1 MARSSHKSVRV
12 RPRAVARAFIVSW
25 FASSFALGVA
35 AWAQVPLAGVGK
47 QLQINSSDL
56 AVLEAQEVRKDLSC
70 TVDPVKPALGFDLRF
85 HGGYDINLPLQD
97 VAGNENQLSILV
109 RVTSLTSTSDGRKD
123 GPFYFF
129 QHINVPKLPEDAK
142 GAAVLSGLFD
152 LGEGKY
158 HVDLL
163 MKDRSERVCSFYW
176 DADATLADR
185 DKEIQPAIAAGSVE
199 RAEYEQFNEEPPV
212 ERAPGKPLNIKILV
226 NFAPQ
231 NSSLSSLRPID
242 TLALVTVLRRLSRE
256 PQFGK
261 FSLVAFNVQE
271 QRVLYRQ
278 SSAERI
284 DFPALGQAIHGV
296 EPGKVDLKQLS
307 QKHGEVSF
315 LSDLIR
321 KEIANDHPDALIFA
335 GPKVLLDDSV
345 PEEDLKPLASDVTYP
360 VFYMNYNL
368 NPQAMPWRDAIGK
381 AIRNFRGTE
390 FSISRPR
397 DLWFAVSEVVSRIVK
412 SNQVGSALVPGK

>member
-1 MARSSHKSVRV
+1 MARSSHKSVRAKE
-12 RPRAVARAFIVSW
+12 RAITCAFVL
-25 FASSFALGVA
+25 LGVPA
-35 AWAQVPLAGVGK
+35 CAQIPLAGVGTQI
-47 QLQINSSDL
+47 QLNSSDL
-56 AVLEAQEVRKDLSC
+56 AVLEAQEVRKDLAC
-70 TVDPVKPALGFDLRF
+70 TVDPVKPSLGFDLRF
-85 HGGYDINLPLQD
+85 HGGYDVNLPLRD
-97 VAGNENQLSILV
+97 IAGSENLLSILV
-109 RVTSLTSTSDGRKD
+109 RVTSDSRRGD
-123 GPFYFF
+123 PAYFV
-129 QHINVPKLPEDAK
+129 QRVSVPKLPDDAK
-142 GAAVLSGLFD
+142 GEAVLGGLFD

-176 DADATLADR
+176 DAEAALADR
-185 DKEIQPAIAAGSVE
+185 DKEIQPAIAAGAVE

-261 FSLVAFNVQE
+261 FSVVAFNVQE

-284 DFPALGQAIHGV
+284 DFPALGRAIQGV

-315 LSDLIR
+315 LSDLIK
-321 KEIANDHPDALIFA
+321 KEVANDHPDAVIFA

-368 NPQAMPWRDAIGK
+368 NPQAIPWKDAIGK

-412 SNQVGSALVPGK
+412 SNQTGNSLVPGK

>member
-1 MARSSHKSVRV
+1 MARSFHKPEPARV
-12 RPRAVARAFIVSW
+12 SAAACVLILSW
-25 FASSFALGVA
+25 SLPGVIS
-35 AWAQVPLAGVGK
+35 AQVPLTGVGTRV
-47 QLQINSSDL
+47 QLNNSDM
-56 AVLEAQEVRKDLSC
+56 AVLETQEVRKDLSC
-70 TVDPVKPALGFDLRF
+70 TVDPVKPTLGFDLRF
-85 HGGYDINLPLQD
+85 HGGYEITLPMRD
-97 VAGNENQLSILV
+97 VAGNENLLSILV
-109 RVTSLTSTSDGRKD
+109 RVTPEDRKD
-123 GPFYFF
+123 EPSYFV
-129 QHINVPKLPEDAK
+129 QRISVPKLPEDAR
-142 GAAVLSGLFD
+142 GDAVLGGLFD
-152 LGEGKY
+152 FGEGKY
-158 HVDLL
+158 HLDLV

-176 DADATLADR
+176 DAEAVLSDR
-185 DKEIQPAIAAGSVE
+185 DKEIQPAIAAGAVE

-231 NSSLSSLRPID
+231 NASLSSLRPID
-242 TLALVTVLRRLSRE
+242 TLALVTVLRRLSRQ

-261 FSLVAFNVQE
+261 FSVVAFNVQE

-284 DFPALGQAIHGV
+284 DFPALGRAIQDV
-296 EPGKVDLKQLS
+296 QPGKVDLKQLS

-315 LSDLIR
+315 LSDLIK
-321 KEIANDHPDALIFA
+321 KEIANDHPDALIFVS
-335 GPKVLLDDSV
+335 PKVLLDDSV
-345 PEEDLKPLASDVTYP
+345 PEEELKPLASDVTYP

-368 NPQAMPWRDAIGK
+368 NPQAIPWKDAIEK

-412 SNQVGSALVPGK
+412 SNQAGNSLVPAH

>member
-1 MARSSHKSVRV
+1 MSYGAMILGRSFHKPEPARVLAAGCVLILSWSLPGVSS
-12 RPRAVARAFIVSW
+12 
-25 FASSFALGVA
+25 
-35 AWAQVPLAGVGK
+35 AQVPLTGVGTRV
-47 QLQINSSDL
+47 QLNNSDM
-56 AVLEAQEVRKDLSC
+56 AVLETQEVRKDLSC
-70 TVDPVKPALGFDLRF
+70 TVDPVKPTLGFDLRF
-85 HGGYDINLPLQD
+85 HGGYEITLPMRD
-97 VAGNENQLSILV
+97 VAGNENLLSILV
-109 RVTSLTSTSDGRKD
+109 RVTPEDRKD
-123 GPFYFF
+123 EPSYFV
-129 QHINVPKLPEDAK
+129 QRISVPKLPEDARCD
-142 GAAVLSGLFD
+142 AVLGGLFD
-152 LGEGKY
+152 FGEGKY
-158 HVDLL
+158 HLDLV

-176 DADATLADR
+176 DAEAVLSDR
-185 DKEIQPAIAAGSVE
+185 DKEIQPAIGTGAVE

-231 NSSLSSLRPID
+231 NASLSSLRPID
-242 TLALVTVLRRLSRE
+242 TLALVTVLRRLSRQ

-261 FSLVAFNVQE
+261 FSVVAFNVQE

-284 DFPALGQAIHGV
+284 DFPALGRAIQDV
-296 EPGKVDLKQLS
+296 QPGKVDLKQLS

-315 LSDLIR
+315 LSDLIK
-321 KEIANDHPDALIFA
+321 KEIANDHPDALIFVS
-335 GPKVLLDDSV
+335 PKVLLDDSV
-345 PEEDLKPLASDVTYP
+345 PEEELKPLASDVTYP

-368 NPQAMPWRDAIGK
+368 NPQAIPWKDAIEK

-412 SNQVGSALVPGK
+412 SNQAGNSLVPAH

>member
-1 MARSSHKSVRV
+1 VRAKE
-12 RPRAVARAFIVSW
+12 RAITCAFVL
-25 FASSFALGVA
+25 LGVPA
-35 AWAQVPLAGVGK
+35 CAQIPLAGVGTQI
-47 QLQINSSDL
+47 QLNSSDL
-56 AVLEAQEVRKDLSC
+56 AVLEAQEVRKDLAC
-70 TVDPVKPALGFDLRF
+70 TVDPVKPSLGFDLRF
-85 HGGYDINLPLQD
+85 HGGYDVNLPLRD
-97 VAGNENQLSILV
+97 IAGSENLLSILV
-109 RVTSLTSTSDGRKD
+109 RVTSDSRRGD
-123 GPFYFF
+123 PAYFV
-129 QHINVPKLPEDAK
+129 QRVSVPKLPDDAK
-142 GAAVLSGLFD
+142 GEAVLGGLFD

-176 DADATLADR
+176 DAEAALADR
-185 DKEIQPAIAAGSVE
+185 DKEIQPAIAAGAVE

-261 FSLVAFNVQE
+261 FSVVAFNVQE

-284 DFPALGQAIHGV
+284 DFPALGRAIQGV

-315 LSDLIR
+315 LSDLIK
-321 KEIANDHPDALIFA
+321 KEIANDHPDAVIFA

-368 NPQAMPWRDAIGK
+368 NPQAIPWKDAIGK

-412 SNQVGSALVPGK
+412 SNQTGNSLVPGK

>member
-1 MARSSHKSVRV
+1 LARSSHMSARIT
-12 RPRAVARAFIVSW
+12 PRAVARAFVFSW
-25 FASSFALGVA
+25 FASWFAVGVA
-35 AWAQVPLAGVGK
+35 AWAQTPLAGVGTQV
-47 QLQINSSDL
+47 QLNSSDL

-70 TVDPVKPALGFDLRF
+70 TVEPIKPALGFDLRF
-85 HGGYDINLPLQD
+85 HGGYDINLPLRD

-109 RVTSLTSTSDGRKD
+109 RVTSDGRKD
-123 GPFYFF
+123 GPSYFF
-129 QHINVPKLPEDAK
+129 QRIRVPKLPEDAK
-142 GAAVLSGLFD
+142 GEAVLSGLFD

-176 DADATLADR
+176 DSEAALADR
-185 DKEIQPAIAAGSVE
+185 DKEIQPAIAAGAVE

-256 PQFGK
+256 PHFGK
-261 FSLVAFNVQE
+261 FSVVAFNVQE

-278 SSAERI
+278 SSEERI
-284 DFPALGQAIHGV
+284 DFPALGRAIQGV

-315 LSDLIR
+315 LSDLIK
-321 KEIANDHPDALIFA
+321 KEIANDHPDAVIFA
-335 GPKVLLDDSV
+335 GPKVLLDDTV
-345 PEEDLKPLASDVTYP
+345 PEEDLKPLVSDVTYP

-368 NPQAMPWRDAIGK
+368 NPKDIPWRDAIGK
-381 AIRNFRGTE
+381 AIRNFRGVE

>member
-1 MARSSHKSVRV
+1 MGRSFHKPEPARVLAAGCVLILSWSLPGVSS
-12 RPRAVARAFIVSW
+12 
-25 FASSFALGVA
+25 
-35 AWAQVPLAGVGK
+35 AQVPLTGVGTRV
-47 QLQINSSDL
+47 QLNNSDM
-56 AVLEAQEVRKDLSC
+56 AVLETQEVRKDLSC
-70 TVDPVKPALGFDLRF
+70 TVDPVKPTLGFDLRF
-85 HGGYDINLPLQD
+85 HGGYEITLPMRD
-97 VAGNENQLSILV
+97 VAGNENLLSILV
-109 RVTSLTSTSDGRKD
+109 RVTPEDRKD
-123 GPFYFF
+123 EPSYFV
-129 QHINVPKLPEDAK
+129 QRISVPKLPEDAR
-142 GAAVLSGLFD
+142 GDAVLGGLFD
-152 LGEGKY
+152 FGEGKY
-158 HVDLL
+158 HLDLV

-176 DADATLADR
+176 DAEAVLSDR
-185 DKEIQPAIAAGSVE
+185 DKEIQPAIGTGAVE

-231 NSSLSSLRPID
+231 NASLSSLRPID
-242 TLALVTVLRRLSRE
+242 TLALVTVLRRLSRQ

-261 FSLVAFNVQE
+261 FSVVAFNVQE

-284 DFPALGQAIHGV
+284 DFPALGRAIQDV
-296 EPGKVDLKQLS
+296 QPGKVDLKQLS

-315 LSDLIR
+315 LSDLIK
-321 KEIANDHPDALIFA
+321 KEIANDHPDALIFVS
-335 GPKVLLDDSV
+335 PKVLLDDSV
-345 PEEDLKPLASDVTYP
+345 PEEELKPLASDVTYP

-368 NPQAMPWRDAIGK
+368 NPQAIPWKDAIEK

-412 SNQVGSALVPGK
+412 SNQAGNSLVPAH

>member
-1 MARSSHKSVRV
+1 MSYGAMILARSFHKPEPARV
-12 RPRAVARAFIVSW
+12 SAAACVLILSW
-25 FASSFALGVA
+25 SLPGVIS
-35 AWAQVPLAGVGK
+35 AQVPLTGVGTRV
-47 QLQINSSDL
+47 QLNNSDM
-56 AVLEAQEVRKDLSC
+56 AVLETQEVRKDLSC
-70 TVDPVKPALGFDLRF
+70 TVDPVKPTLGFDLRF
-85 HGGYDINLPLQD
+85 HGGYEITLPMRD
-97 VAGNENQLSILV
+97 VAGNENLLSILV
-109 RVTSLTSTSDGRKD
+109 RVTPEDRKD
-123 GPFYFF
+123 EPSYFV
-129 QHINVPKLPEDAK
+129 QRISVPKLPEDAR
-142 GAAVLSGLFD
+142 GDAVLGGLFD
-152 LGEGKY
+152 FGEGKY
-158 HVDLL
+158 HLDLV

-176 DADATLADR
+176 DAEAVLSDR
-185 DKEIQPAIAAGSVE
+185 DKEIQPAIAAGAVE

-231 NSSLSSLRPID
+231 NASLSSLRPID
-242 TLALVTVLRRLSRE
+242 TLALVTVLRRLSRQ

-261 FSLVAFNVQE
+261 FSVVAFNVQE

-284 DFPALGQAIHGV
+284 DFPALGRAIQDV
-296 EPGKVDLKQLS
+296 QPGKVDLKQLS

-315 LSDLIR
+315 LSDLIK
-321 KEIANDHPDALIFA
+321 KEISNDHPDALIFVS
-335 GPKVLLDDSV
+335 PKVLLDDSV
-345 PEEDLKPLASDVTYP
+345 PEEELKPLASDVTYP

-368 NPQAMPWRDAIGK
+368 NPQAIPWKDAIEK

-412 SNQVGSALVPGK
+412 SNQAGNSLVPAH

>member
-1 MARSSHKSVRV
+1 MILARSFHKPEPARV
-12 RPRAVARAFIVSW
+12 SAAACVLILSW
-25 FASSFALGVA
+25 FLPGVIS
-35 AWAQVPLAGVGK
+35 AQVPLTGVGTRV
-47 QLQINSSDL
+47 QLNNSDM
-56 AVLEAQEVRKDLSC
+56 AVLETQEVRKDLSC
-70 TVDPVKPALGFDLRF
+70 TVDPVKPTLGFDLRF
-85 HGGYDINLPLQD
+85 HGGYEITLPMRD
-97 VAGNENQLSILV
+97 VAGNENLLSILV
-109 RVTSLTSTSDGRKD
+109 RVTPEDRKD
-123 GPFYFF
+123 EPSYFV
-129 QHINVPKLPEDAK
+129 QRISVPKLPEDAR
-142 GAAVLSGLFD
+142 GDAVLGGLFD
-152 LGEGKY
+152 FGEGKY
-158 HVDLL
+158 HLDLV

-176 DADATLADR
+176 DAEAVLSDR
-185 DKEIQPAIAAGSVE
+185 DKEIQPAIAAGAVE

-231 NSSLSSLRPID
+231 NASLSSLRPID
-242 TLALVTVLRRLSRE
+242 TLALVTVLRRLSRQ

-261 FSLVAFNVQE
+261 FSVVAFNVQE

-284 DFPALGQAIHGV
+284 DFPALGRAIQDV
-296 EPGKVDLKQLS
+296 QPGKVDLKQLS

-315 LSDLIR
+315 LSDLIK
-321 KEIANDHPDALIFA
+321 KEIANDHPDALIFVS
-335 GPKVLLDDSV
+335 PKVLLDDSV
-345 PEEDLKPLASDVTYP
+345 PEEELKPLASDVTYP

-368 NPQAMPWRDAIGK
+368 NPQAIPWKDAIEK

-412 SNQVGSALVPGK
+412 SNQAGNSLVPAH

>member
-1 MARSSHKSVRV
+1 MSARFVHRLVGSLLFCVT
-12 RPRAVARAFIVSW
+12 ARAQ
-25 FASSFALGVA
+25 A
-35 AWAQVPLAGVGK
+35 PLAGVGTRV
-47 QLQINSSDL
+47 QLNGSDL
-56 AVLEAQEVRKDLSC
+56 AVLEAQEVRKDLAC

-85 HGGYDINLPLQD
+85 HGGYEINLPLHD
-97 VAGNENQLSILV
+97 VAGNENLLSILV
-109 RVTSLTSTSDGRKD
+109 RVTSDGRKD
-123 GPFYFF
+123 DPIYFT
-129 QHINVPKLPEDAK
+129 QRINVPKLPDDAK
-142 GAAVLSGLFD
+142 GDAVLGGLFD

-176 DADATLADR
+176 DAEAALADR
-185 DKEIQPAIAAGSVE
+185 DKDIQPAIAPGAVE

-212 ERAPGKPLNIKILV
+212 ERAPGKPLNIKMLV

-261 FSLVAFNVQE
+261 FSVVAFNVQE

-278 SSAERI
+278 ASAERI
-284 DFPALGQAIHGV
+284 DFPALGRAIQGV

-307 QKHGEVSF
+307 QKHGEVGF
-315 LSDLIR
+315 LADLIK
-321 KEIANDHPDALIFA
+321 KEIANDHPDAVIFA

-345 PEEDLKPLASDVTYP
+345 PEEELKPLATDVTYP

-368 NPQAMPWRDAIGK
+368 NPQATPWKDAIGK
-381 AIRNFRGTE
+381 AIRPFRGTE

-412 SNQVGSALVPGK
+412 LNQGGNALAPSR

>member
-1 MARSSHKSVRV
+1 MARSSHKSARTALH
-12 RPRAVARAFIVSW
+12 AVACAFIL
-25 FASSFALGVA
+25 SSLVMGV
-35 AWAQVPLAGVGK
+35 AWAQVPLTGVGTRV
-47 QLQINSSDL
+47 QLNSSDL
-56 AVLEAQEVRKDLSC
+56 AVLEAQDVRKDLQC
-70 TVDPVKPALGFDLRF
+70 TVDPVKPTLGFDLRF
-85 HGGYDINLPLQD
+85 HGGYDVSVPLRD
-97 VAGNENQLSILV
+97 VAGNEDMLSILV
-109 RVTSLTSTSDGRKD
+109 RVTPDTRKD
-123 GPFYFF
+123 DPVYFV
-129 QHINVPKLPEDAK
+129 QRIDVPKLPDDAK
-142 GAAVLSGLFD
+142 GDAVLGGLFD

-158 HVDLL
+158 HIDLL

-176 DADATLADR
+176 DAEAALSDR
-185 DKEIQPAIAAGSVE
+185 DKEIQPAIAAGAVE

-212 ERAPGKPLNIKILV
+212 ERAPGKPLKIKILV

-261 FSLVAFNVQE
+261 FSVVAFNVQE

-278 SSAERI
+278 LSAEKI
-284 DFPALGQAIHGV
+284 DFPALGRAIRSV

-321 KEIANDHPDALIFA
+321 KEIANDHPDALIFV

-345 PEEDLKPLASDVTYP
+345 PEDDLKPLASDVTYP

-368 NPQAMPWRDAIGK
+368 NPQAIPWKDAIEK

-412 SNQVGSALVPGK
+412 SNQAANSLVPAK

>member
-1 MARSSHKSVRV
+1 MARSPHKSALTNL
-12 RPRAVARAFIVSW
+12 RAAARAFI
-25 FASSFALGVA
+25 LGWSLLGA
-35 AWAQVPLAGVGK
+35 AWAQVPLTGVGTRI
-47 QLQINSSDL
+47 QLNSSDL

-70 TVDPVKPALGFDLRF
+70 TVDPVKPVLGFDLRF
-85 HGGYDINLPLQD
+85 HGGYEISLPMHD
-97 VAGNENQLSILV
+97 VAGNENLLSILV
-109 RVTSLTSTSDGRKD
+109 RVIPDTRKD
-123 GPFYFF
+123 DPAYFV
-129 QHINVPKLPEDAK
+129 QRINVPKLPEDAK
-142 GAAVLSGLFD
+142 GEAVLGGLFD

-158 HVDLL
+158 HIDLV

-176 DADATLADR
+176 DAEAALSDR
-185 DKEIQPAIAAGSVE
+185 DKEIQPAIAAGAVE

-231 NSSLSSLRPID
+231 NSNLSSLRPID
-242 TLALVTVLRRLSRE
+242 TLALVTVLRRLSRQ
-256 PQFGK
+256 PQFGR
-261 FSLVAFNVQE
+261 FSVIAFNVQE

-284 DFPALGQAIHGV
+284 DFPALGRAIQDV
-296 EPGKVDLKQLS
+296 QPGKVDLKQLS

-315 LSDLIR
+315 LSALIK
-321 KEIANDHPDALIFA
+321 KEIANDHPDALIFV

-368 NPQAMPWRDAIGK
+368 NPQAMPWKDAIEK

-412 SNQVGSALVPGK
+412 SNQAANSLVPAH

>member
-1 MARSSHKSVRV
+1 MARSK
-12 RPRAVARAFIVSW
+12 ICW
-25 FASSFALGVA
+25 GTILVA
-35 AWAQVPLAGVGK
+35 ASACAQVPLAGVGSRI
-47 QLQINSSDL
+47 QINGSDL
-56 AVLEAQEVRKDLSC
+56 AILEAQETRKDLNC

-85 HGGYDINLPLQD
+85 HGGYEITLPLQD
-97 VAGNENQLSILV
+97 VAGNENLLSILV
-109 RVTSLTSTSDGRKD
+109 RVTPQSGKSD
-123 GPFYFF
+123 PTYFV
-129 QHINVPKLPEDAK
+129 QRISVPKLPEDAK
-142 GAAVLSGLFD
+142 GDASLGGLFD
-152 LGEGKY
+152 IGEGKY

-163 MKDRSERVCSFYW
+163 MKDRSERVCSFSW
-176 DADATLADR
+176 DAEAALADR
-185 DKEIQPAIAAGSVE
+185 DKEIKPAIAPGAVE

-212 ERAPGKPLNIKILV
+212 ERAGGKPLNIKILV
-226 NFAPQ
+226 HFAPQ

-256 PQFGK
+256 PQFGR
-261 FSLVAFNVQE
+261 FSVVAFNVQE

-284 DFPALGQAIHGV
+284 DFPALGKAIQGV

-315 LSDLIR
+315 LADLIK
-321 KEIANDHPDALIFA
+321 KEIANDHPDALIFV

-345 PEEDLKPLASDVTYP
+345 PEDELKPLATDVTYP

-368 NPQAMPWRDAIGK
+368 YPQAQPWKDAIAK
-381 AIRNFRGTE
+381 AIRPFRGTE

-412 SNQVGSALVPGK
+412 SKQGGNALVAPSP

>member
-1 MARSSHKSVRV
+1 MSYGAMILARSFHKPEPARV
-12 RPRAVARAFIVSW
+12 PAAACVLILSW
-25 FASSFALGVA
+25 FLPGVIS
-35 AWAQVPLAGVGK
+35 AQVALTGVGTRV
-47 QLQINSSDL
+47 QLNNSDM
-56 AVLEAQEVRKDLSC
+56 AVLETQEVRKDLSC
-70 TVDPVKPALGFDLRF
+70 TVDPVKPTLGFDLRF
-85 HGGYDINLPLQD
+85 HGGYEITLPMRD
-97 VAGNENQLSILV
+97 VAGNENLLSILV
-109 RVTSLTSTSDGRKD
+109 RVTPEDRKD
-123 GPFYFF
+123 EPSYFV
-129 QHINVPKLPEDAK
+129 QRISVPKLPEDAR
-142 GAAVLSGLFD
+142 GDAVLGGLFD
-152 LGEGKY
+152 FGEGKY
-158 HVDLL
+158 HLDLV

-176 DADATLADR
+176 DAEAVLSDR
-185 DKEIQPAIAAGSVE
+185 DKEIQPAIAAGAVE

-231 NSSLSSLRPID
+231 NASLSSLRPID
-242 TLALVTVLRRLSRE
+242 TLALVTVLRRLSRQ

-261 FSLVAFNVQE
+261 FSVVAFNVQE

-284 DFPALGQAIHGV
+284 DFPALGRAIQDV
-296 EPGKVDLKQLS
+296 QPGKVDLKQLS

-315 LSDLIR
+315 LSDLIK
-321 KEIANDHPDALIFA
+321 KEIANDHPDALIFVS
-335 GPKVLLDDSV
+335 PKVLLDDSV
-345 PEEDLKPLASDVTYP
+345 PEEELKPLASDVTYP

-368 NPQAMPWRDAIGK
+368 NPQAIPWKDAIEK

-412 SNQVGSALVPGK
+412 SNQAGNSLVPAH

>member
-1 MARSSHKSVRV
+1 LVRSSHKSVCATV
-12 RPRAVARAFIVSW
+12 HAVACAFILNSIL
-25 FASSFALGVA
+25 LGA
-35 AWAQVPLAGVGK
+35 AAYAQVPLAGVGT
-47 QLQINSSDL
+47 QVHLNSSDL

-70 TVDPVKPALGFDLRF
+70 TVDPVKPSLGFDLRF
-85 HGGYDINLPLQD
+85 HGGYDINLPLRD
-97 VAGNENQLSILV
+97 VAGNENLLSVLV
-109 RVTSLTSTSDGRKD
+109 RVTPDARKEE
-123 GPFYFF
+123 PVYFF
-129 QHINVPKLPEDAK
+129 QRISVPKLPDDAK
-142 GAAVLSGLFD
+142 GDAVLGGLFD

-176 DADATLADR
+176 DAEAVLADR
-185 DKEIQPAIAAGSVE
+185 DKEIRPAIAAGVVE

-212 ERAPGKPLNIKILV
+212 ERATGKPLNIKILV

-261 FSLVAFNVQE
+261 FSVVAFNVQE

-284 DFPALGQAIHGV
+284 DFPALGRAIQGV

-315 LSDLIR
+315 LSDLIK

-368 NPQAMPWRDAIGK
+368 NPQAIPWKDAIGK

-412 SNQVGSALVPGK
+412 SSQVGNALVPGK

>member
-1 MARSSHKSVRV
+1 
-12 RPRAVARAFIVSW
+12 
-25 FASSFALGVA
+25 
-35 AWAQVPLAGVGK
+35 
-47 QLQINSSDL
+47 
-56 AVLEAQEVRKDLSC
+56 
-70 TVDPVKPALGFDLRF
+70 
-85 HGGYDINLPLQD
+85 
-97 VAGNENQLSILV
+97 
-109 RVTSLTSTSDGRKD
+109 
-123 GPFYFF
+123 
-129 QHINVPKLPEDAK
+129 
-142 GAAVLSGLFD
+142 
-152 LGEGKY
+152 
-158 HVDLL
+158 

-176 DADATLADR
+176 DAEAALADR
-185 DKEIQPAIAAGSVE
+185 DKEIQPAIAAGAVE

-231 NSSLSSLRPID
+231 NTSLSSLRPID

-261 FSLVAFNVQE
+261 FSVVAFNVQE

-284 DFPALGQAIHGV
+284 DFPALGRAIQGV

-307 QKHGEVSF
+307 QKHGEVTF
-315 LSDLIR
+315 LSDLIK
-321 KEIANDHPDALIFA
+321 KEIANDHPDAVIFA

-368 NPQAMPWRDAIGK
+368 NPQAIPWKDAIGK
-381 AIRNFRGTE
+381 AIRNFRGVE

-412 SNQVGSALVPGK
+412 SNQVGNSLVPGR

>member
-1 MARSSHKSVRV
+1 MSARSWHKRT
-12 RPRAVARAFIVSW
+12 RPGFLAGFVL
-25 FASSFALGVA
+25 FALA
-35 AWAQVPLAGVGK
+35 AWAQAPLPGVGTRV
-47 QLQINSSDL
+47 QLNNSDL
-56 AVLEAQEVRKDLSC
+56 AVLEAQEVRKDLAC
-70 TVDPVKPALGFDLRF
+70 TVEPVKPALGFDLRF
-85 HGGYDINLPLQD
+85 HGGYEINLPLRD
-97 VAGNENQLSILV
+97 VAGNENLLSILV
-109 RVTSLTSTSDGRKD
+109 RVTSDGRKD
-123 GPFYFF
+123 DPKYFV
-129 QHINVPKLPEDAK
+129 QRINVPKLPEDAK
-142 GAAVLSGLFD
+142 GEAVLSGLFD

-176 DADATLADR
+176 DAEAALADR
-185 DKEIQPAIAAGSVE
+185 DKDIQPAIAAGSVE
-199 RAEYEQFNEEPPV
+199 RAEYEQFSEEPPV

-256 PQFGK
+256 PQFGR
-261 FSLVAFNVQE
+261 FSVVAFNVQE

-278 SSAERI
+278 ASAERI
-284 DFPALGQAIHGV
+284 DFPALGRAIQSV

-307 QKHGEVSF
+307 QKHGEVGF
-315 LSDLIR
+315 LADLIK
-321 KEIANDHPDALIFA
+321 KEIANDHPDGLIFA

-345 PEEDLKPLASDVTYP
+345 PEEELKPLATDVTYP

-368 NPQAMPWRDAIGK
+368 NPQATPWKDAIGK
-381 AIRNFRGTE
+381 AIRPFRGTE

-397 DLWFAVSEVVSRIVK
+397 DLWFAVAEVVSRIVK
-412 SNQVGSALVPGK
+412 LNQGGNALAPSR

>member
-1 MARSSHKSVRV
+1 MSARSVHKLAGALLFCVT
-12 RPRAVARAFIVSW
+12 ARAQ
-25 FASSFALGVA
+25 A
-35 AWAQVPLAGVGK
+35 PLADVGTRV
-47 QLQINSSDL
+47 QLNGSDL
-56 AVLEAQEVRKDLSC
+56 AVLEAQEVRKDLAC

-85 HGGYDINLPLQD
+85 HGGYEINLPLHD
-97 VAGNENQLSILV
+97 VAGNENLLSVLV
-109 RVTSLTSTSDGRKD
+109 RVTSEGRKD
-123 GPFYFF
+123 DPIYFV
-129 QHINVPKLPEDAK
+129 QRINVPKLPDDAK
-142 GAAVLSGLFD
+142 GDAVLGGLFD

-176 DADATLADR
+176 DAEAALADR
-185 DKEIQPAIAAGSVE
+185 DKDIQPAIAAGAVE

-261 FSLVAFNVQE
+261 FSVVAFNVQE

-278 SSAERI
+278 ASQERI
-284 DFPALGQAIHGV
+284 DFPALGRAIQSV

-315 LSDLIR
+315 LADLIK
-321 KEIANDHPDALIFA
+321 KEIANDHPDAVIFA

-345 PEEDLKPLASDVTYP
+345 PEEELKPLATDVTYP

-368 NPQAMPWRDAIGK
+368 NPQAVPWKDAIGK
-381 AIRNFRGTE
+381 AIRPFRGIE

-412 SNQVGSALVPGK
+412 SNQGGNALVPSR

>member
-1 MARSSHKSVRV
+1 VRAKE
-12 RPRAVARAFIVSW
+12 RAITCAFVL
-25 FASSFALGVA
+25 LGVPA
-35 AWAQVPLAGVGK
+35 CAQVPLAGVGTQI
-47 QLQINSSDL
+47 QLNSSDL
-56 AVLEAQEVRKDLSC
+56 AVLEAQEVRKDLAC
-70 TVDPVKPALGFDLRF
+70 TVDPVKPSLGFDLRF
-85 HGGYDINLPLQD
+85 HGGYDVNLPLRD
-97 VAGNENQLSILV
+97 IAGSENLLSILV
-109 RVTSLTSTSDGRKD
+109 RVTSDSRRGD
-123 GPFYFF
+123 PAYFV
-129 QHINVPKLPEDAK
+129 QRVSVPKLPDDAK
-142 GAAVLSGLFD
+142 GEAVLGGLFD

-176 DADATLADR
+176 DAEAALADR
-185 DKEIQPAIAAGSVE
+185 DKEIQPAIAAGAVE

-261 FSLVAFNVQE
+261 FSVVAFNVQE

-284 DFPALGQAIHGV
+284 DFPALGRAIQGV

-315 LSDLIR
+315 LSDLIK
-321 KEIANDHPDALIFA
+321 KEIANDHPDAVIFA

-368 NPQAMPWRDAIGK
+368 NPQAIPWKDAIGK

-412 SNQVGSALVPGK
+412 SNQTGNSLVPGK

>member
-1 MARSSHKSVRV
+1 L
-12 RPRAVARAFIVSW
+12 
-25 FASSFALGVA
+25 LGVVR
-35 AWAQVPLAGVGK
+35 AQVPLAGVGT
-47 QLQINSSDL
+47 QLQLNGSDL
-56 AVLEAQEVRKDLSC
+56 AVLEAQEVRKDLACS
-70 TVDPVKPALGFDLRF
+70 VEPVKPVLGFDLRF
-85 HGGYDINLPLQD
+85 HGGYDINLPLRD
-97 VAGNENQLSILV
+97 VAGNENLLSVLV
-109 RVTSLTSTSDGRKD
+109 RVTPDSRKD
-123 GPFYFF
+123 NPAYFV
-129 QHINVPKLPEDAK
+129 QRINVPKLPDDAK
-142 GAAVLSGLFD
+142 GEAVLGGLFD

-158 HVDLL
+158 HIDLL

-176 DADATLADR
+176 DAEAALADR
-185 DKEIQPAIAAGSVE
+185 DKEIRPDIAAGAVE

-212 ERAPGKPLNIKILV
+212 ERTSDKPLNIKILV

-261 FSLVAFNVQE
+261 FSVVAFNVQE

-284 DFPALGQAIHGV
+284 DFPALGRAIQGV

-315 LSDLIR
+315 LSDLIK
-321 KEIANDHPDALIFA
+321 KEIANGHPDALIFV

-368 NPQAMPWRDAIGK
+368 NPQAVPWKDAIGK

-412 SNQVGSALVPGK
+412 SNQGGNAVVPAHQGQ

>member
-1 MARSSHKSVRV
+1 MACVLI
-12 RPRAVARAFIVSW
+12 PG
-25 FASSFALGVA
+25 FAAC
-35 AWAQVPLAGVGK
+35 AQVPLAAVGTRV
-47 QLQINSSDL
+47 QLNNSDL

-70 TVDPVKPALGFDLRF
+70 TVNPVKPTLGFDLRF
-85 HGGYDINLPLQD
+85 HGGYDINVLLSD
-97 VAGNENQLSILV
+97 VAGSENLLTILA
-109 RVTSLTSTSDGRKD
+109 RVTWEGRKD
-123 GPFYFF
+123 DPVYFV
-129 QHINVPKLPEDAK
+129 QQVSVPKLPEDAK
-142 GAAVLSGLFD
+142 GEAVLGGLFD

-176 DADATLADR
+176 DAEAVLADR
-185 DKEIQPAIAAGSVE
+185 DKEIQPAIAAGAIE
-199 RAEYEQFNEEPPV
+199 RAQYEQFKEEPPV

-231 NSSLSSLRPID
+231 NASLSSLRPID

-256 PQFGK
+256 PQFGR
-261 FSLVAFNVQE
+261 FSVVAFNVQE
-271 QRVLYRQ
+271 QRILYRQ

-284 DFPALGQAIHGV
+284 DFPALGRAIQGV
-296 EPGKVDLKQLS
+296 EPGKMDLKLLA

-315 LSDLIR
+315 LADLIK

-368 NPQAMPWRDAIGK
+368 NPLATPWRDAIGK
-381 AIRNFRGTE
+381 AIRNFQGTE
-390 FSISRPR
+390 FNISRPR

-412 SNQVGSALVPGK
+412 LNQAGKSLVPVR

>member
-1 MARSSHKSVRV
+1 MARSK
-12 RPRAVARAFIVSW
+12 ICW
-25 FASSFALGVA
+25 GTILVA
-35 AWAQVPLAGVGK
+35 ASACAQVPLAGVGSRI
-47 QLQINSSDL
+47 QINGSDL
-56 AVLEAQEVRKDLSC
+56 AILEAQETRKDLNC

-85 HGGYDINLPLQD
+85 HGGYEITLPLQD
-97 VAGNENQLSILV
+97 VAGNENLLSILV
-109 RVTSLTSTSDGRKD
+109 RVTPQSGKSD
-123 GPFYFF
+123 PTYFV
-129 QHINVPKLPEDAK
+129 QRISVPKLPEDAK
-142 GAAVLSGLFD
+142 GDASLGGLFD
-152 LGEGKY
+152 IGEGKY

-163 MKDRSERVCSFYW
+163 MKDRSERVCSFSW
-176 DADATLADR
+176 DAEAALADR
-185 DKEIQPAIAAGSVE
+185 DKEIKPAIAPGAVE

-212 ERAPGKPLNIKILV
+212 ERAGGKPLNIKILV
-226 NFAPQ
+226 HFAPQ

-256 PQFGK
+256 PQFGR
-261 FSLVAFNVQE
+261 FSVVAFNVQE

-284 DFPALGQAIHGV
+284 DFPALGKAIQGV

-307 QKHGEVSF
+307 QKHGEASF
-315 LSDLIR
+315 LADLIK
-321 KEIANDHPDALIFA
+321 KEIANDHPDALIFV

-345 PEEDLKPLASDVTYP
+345 PEDELKPLATDVTYP

-368 NPQAMPWRDAIGK
+368 YPQAQPWKDAIAK
-381 AIRNFRGTE
+381 AIRPFRGTE

-412 SNQVGSALVPGK
+412 SKQGGNALVAPSP

>member
-1 MARSSHKSVRV
+1 VGRSLYILVIGALLPGFTVR
-12 RPRAVARAFIVSW
+12 
-25 FASSFALGVA
+25 
-35 AWAQVPLAGVGK
+35 AQAPLAGVGTRI
-47 QLQINSSDL
+47 QLNNSDV

-70 TVDPVKPALGFDLRF
+70 TVEPVKPSLGFDLRF
-85 HGGYDINLPLQD
+85 HGGYDINVPLHD
-97 VAGNENQLSILV
+97 VAGNENLLSILV
-109 RVTSLTSTSDGRKD
+109 RVTSDTRKED
-123 GPFYFF
+123 PIYFV
-129 QHINVPKLPEDAK
+129 QRVSVPKLPDDAK
-142 GAAVLSGLFD
+142 GEAVLGGLFD
-152 LGEGKY
+152 VGEGKY

-176 DADATLADR
+176 DAEAALAER
-185 DKEIQPAIAAGSVE
+185 DKEIQPAIAPGAIE

-212 ERAPGKPLNIKILV
+212 ERSPGKPLNIKILV

-231 NSSLSSLRPID
+231 NSNLSSLRPID

-261 FSLVAFNVQE
+261 FSVVAFNVQE

-284 DFPALGQAIHGV
+284 DFPALGRAIQSV

-315 LSDLIR
+315 LADLIK

-345 PEEDLKPLASDVTYP
+345 PEEDLRPLATDVTYP

-368 NPQAMPWRDAIGK
+368 NPQAMPWKDAIGK
-381 AIRNFRGTE
+381 AIRSFRGTE

-412 SNQVGSALVPGK
+412 SNQVGNALVPAR

>member
-1 MARSSHKSVRV
+1 MTRSKLCWGT
-12 RPRAVARAFIVSW
+12 I
-25 FASSFALGVA
+25 LVA
-35 AWAQVPLAGVGK
+35 ASACAQVPLAGVGSRI
-47 QLQINSSDL
+47 QINGSDL
-56 AVLEAQEVRKDLSC
+56 AILEAQETRKDLNC

-85 HGGYDINLPLQD
+85 HGGYEITVPLQD
-97 VAGNENQLSILV
+97 VAGNENLLSILV
-109 RVTSLTSTSDGRKD
+109 RVTPQTGKGDPT
-123 GPFYFF
+123 YFV
-129 QHINVPKLPEDAK
+129 QRISVPRLPEDAK
-142 GAAVLSGLFD
+142 GDASLGGLFD
-152 LGEGKY
+152 IGEGKY

-163 MKDRSERVCSFYW
+163 MKDRSERVCSFSW
-176 DADATLADR
+176 DAEAALADR
-185 DKEIQPAIAAGSVE
+185 DKEIKPAIAPGAVE

-212 ERAPGKPLNIKILV
+212 ERAGGKPLNIKILV
-226 NFAPQ
+226 HFAPQ

-256 PQFGK
+256 PQFGR
-261 FSLVAFNVQE
+261 FSVVAFNVQE

-284 DFPALGQAIHGV
+284 DFPALGKAIQGV

-315 LSDLIR
+315 LADLIK
-321 KEIANDHPDALIFA
+321 KEIANDHPDALIFV

-345 PEEDLKPLASDVTYP
+345 PEDELKPLATDVTYP

-368 NPQAMPWRDAIGK
+368 YPQAQPWKDAIAK
-381 AIRNFRGTE
+381 AIRPFRGTE

-412 SNQVGSALVPGK
+412 SKQGGNALVAPSP

>member
-1 MARSSHKSVRV
+1 MARSFHK
-12 RPRAVARAFIVSW
+12 PQPARALAAACVIILSW
-25 FASSFALGVA
+25 SLPGVIN
-35 AWAQVPLAGVGK
+35 AQVPLTGVGTRI
-47 QLQINSSDL
+47 QLNNSDM
-56 AVLEAQEVRKDLSC
+56 AVLETQEVRKDLAC
-70 TVDPVKPALGFDLRF
+70 TVDPVKPTLGFDLRF
-85 HGGYDINLPLQD
+85 HGGYEITLPMRD
-97 VAGNENQLSILV
+97 VAGNENLLSILV
-109 RVTSLTSTSDGRKD
+109 RVTPEDRKD
-123 GPFYFF
+123 EPSYFV
-129 QHINVPKLPEDAK
+129 QRISVPKLPEDAR
-142 GAAVLSGLFD
+142 GDAVLGGLFD
-152 LGEGKY
+152 FGEGKY
-158 HVDLL
+158 HLDLV

-176 DADATLADR
+176 DAEAVLSDR
-185 DKEIQPAIAAGSVE
+185 DKEIQPAISAGAVE

-231 NSSLSSLRPID
+231 NASLSSLRPID
-242 TLALVTVLRRLSRE
+242 TLALVTVLRRLSRQ

-261 FSLVAFNVQE
+261 FSVVAFNVQE

-284 DFPALGQAIHGV
+284 DFPALGRAIQEV
-296 EPGKVDLKQLS
+296 QPGKVDLKQLS

-315 LSDLIR
+315 LSDLIK
-321 KEIANDHPDALIFA
+321 KEIANDHPDALIFV

-345 PEEDLKPLASDVTYP
+345 PEEELKPLASDVTYP

-368 NPQAMPWRDAIGK
+368 NPQAIPWKDAIEK

-412 SNQVGSALVPGK
+412 SNQAGNSLVPAH

>member
-1 MARSSHKSVRV
+1 MILARSFHKPEPARV
-12 RPRAVARAFIVSW
+12 PAAACVLILSW
-25 FASSFALGVA
+25 SLPGVIS
-35 AWAQVPLAGVGK
+35 AQVPLTGVGTRV
-47 QLQINSSDL
+47 QLNNSDM
-56 AVLEAQEVRKDLSC
+56 AVLETQEVRKDLSC
-70 TVDPVKPALGFDLRF
+70 TVDPVKPTLGFDLRF
-85 HGGYDINLPLQD
+85 HGGYEITLPMRD
-97 VAGNENQLSILV
+97 VAGNENLLSILV
-109 RVTSLTSTSDGRKD
+109 RVTPEDRKD
-123 GPFYFF
+123 EPSYFV
-129 QHINVPKLPEDAK
+129 QRISVPKLPEDAR
-142 GAAVLSGLFD
+142 GDAVLGGLFD
-152 LGEGKY
+152 FGEGKY
-158 HVDLL
+158 HLDLV

-176 DADATLADR
+176 DAEAVLSDR
-185 DKEIQPAIAAGSVE
+185 DKEIQPAIAAGAVE

-231 NSSLSSLRPID
+231 NASLSSLRPID
-242 TLALVTVLRRLSRE
+242 TLALVTVLRRLSRQ

-261 FSLVAFNVQE
+261 FSVVAFNVQE

-284 DFPALGQAIHGV
+284 DFPALGRAIQDV
-296 EPGKVDLKQLS
+296 QPGKVDLKQLS

-315 LSDLIR
+315 LSDLIK
-321 KEIANDHPDALIFA
+321 KEISNDHPDALIFVS
-335 GPKVLLDDSV
+335 PKVLLDDSV
-345 PEEDLKPLASDVTYP
+345 PEEELKPLASDVTYP

-368 NPQAMPWRDAIGK
+368 NPQAIPWKDAIEK

-412 SNQVGSALVPGK
+412 SNQAGNSLVPAH

>member
-1 MARSSHKSVRV
+1 MSARIT
-12 RPRAVARAFIVSW
+12 PRAVARAFVFSW
-25 FASSFALGVA
+25 FASWFAVGVA
-35 AWAQVPLAGVGK
+35 AWAQTPLAGVGTQV
-47 QLQINSSDL
+47 QLNSSDL

-70 TVDPVKPALGFDLRF
+70 TVEPIKPALGFDLRF
-85 HGGYDINLPLQD
+85 HGGYDINLPLRD

-109 RVTSLTSTSDGRKD
+109 RVTSDGRKD
-123 GPFYFF
+123 GPSYFF
-129 QHINVPKLPEDAK
+129 QRIRVPKLPEDAK
-142 GAAVLSGLFD
+142 GEAVLSGLFD

-176 DADATLADR
+176 DSEAALADR
-185 DKEIQPAIAAGSVE
+185 DKEIQPAIAAGAVE

-256 PQFGK
+256 PHFGK
-261 FSLVAFNVQE
+261 FSVVAFNVQE

-278 SSAERI
+278 SSEERI
-284 DFPALGQAIHGV
+284 DFPALGRAIQGV

-315 LSDLIR
+315 LSDLIK
-321 KEIANDHPDALIFA
+321 KEIANDHPDAVIFA
-335 GPKVLLDDSV
+335 GPKVLLDDTV
-345 PEEDLKPLASDVTYP
+345 PEEDLKPLVSDVTYP

-368 NPQAMPWRDAIGK
+368 NPKDIPWRDAIGK
-381 AIRNFRGTE
+381 AIRNFRGVE

>member
-1 MARSSHKSVRV
+1 LARSSQISARAKKL
-12 RPRAVARAFIVSW
+12 AVAR
-25 FASSFALGVA
+25 SFVLACCILAVGR
-35 AWAQVPLAGVGK
+35 AQIPLTGVGTK
-47 QLQINSSDL
+47 VQLNGSDL
-56 AVLEAQEVRKDLSC
+56 ALLEAQEVRKDLACS
-70 TVDPVKPALGFDLRF
+70 VDPVKPVLGFDLRF
-85 HGGYDINLPLQD
+85 HGGYDINLPLRE
-97 VAGNENQLSILV
+97 VAGNENLLSVLV
-109 RVTSLTSTSDGRKD
+109 RVTPEAHKD
-123 GPFYFF
+123 EPAYFI
-129 QHINVPKLPEDAK
+129 QRINVPKLPDDAK
-142 GAAVLSGLFD
+142 GDAVLGGLFD

-158 HVDLL
+158 HIDLL

-176 DADATLADR
+176 DAEAVLAER
-185 DKEIQPAIAAGSVE
+185 DKEIRPDIAPGAVE

-212 ERAPGKPLNIKILV
+212 ERASSKPLNIKILV

-231 NSSLSSLRPID
+231 NSNLSSLRPID

-261 FSLVAFNVQE
+261 FSVVAFNVQE

-284 DFPALGQAIHGV
+284 DFPALGRAIQSV
-296 EPGKVDLKQLS
+296 EPGKVDLKQLA
-307 QKHGEVSF
+307 QKHGEASF
-315 LSDLIR
+315 LADLIK
-321 KEIANDHPDALIFA
+321 KEIVNGHPDALIFV

-345 PEEDLKPLASDVTYP
+345 SEDDLKPLASDVTYP

-368 NPQAMPWRDAIGK
+368 NPQAIPWKDAIGK
-381 AIRNFRGTE
+381 AIRNFRGVE

-412 SNQVGSALVPGK
+412 SNQAGNALLPAEGR

>member
-1 MARSSHKSVRV
+1 
-12 RPRAVARAFIVSW
+12 VARAFIFGW

-35 AWAQVPLAGVGK
+35 TWAQVPLAGVGT
-47 QLQINSSDL
+47 QLQLNSSDL

-70 TVDPVKPALGFDLRF
+70 TVNPIKPALGFDLRF
-85 HGGYDINLPLQD
+85 HGGYDINLPLRD
-97 VAGNENQLSILV
+97 VAGNENLLSILV
-109 RVTSLTSTSDGRKD
+109 RVTWDGRKE
-123 GPFYFF
+123 GPFYFY
-129 QHINVPKLPEDAK
+129 QHIDVPKLPDDSK
-142 GAAVLSGLFD
+142 GEAVLGGLFD

-176 DADATLADR
+176 DAEAALADR
-185 DKEIQPAIAAGSVE
+185 DREIQPAIAAGSVE

-261 FSLVAFNVQE
+261 FSVVAFNVQE

-284 DFPALGQAIHGV
+284 DFPALGRAIRGV

-315 LSDLIR
+315 LSDLIK
-321 KEIANDHPDALIFA
+321 KEIANDHPDAVIFA

-345 PEEDLKPLASDVTYP
+345 PEEDLKPLVSDVTYP

-368 NPQAMPWRDAIGK
+368 NPQGVPWRDAIGK

-412 SNQVGSALVPGK
+412 SNQAGNSLVPGK

>member
-1 MARSSHKSVRV
+1 MARSSHKSARV
-12 RPRAVARAFIVSW
+12 RRRAVARAFVGAW
-25 FASSFALGVA
+25 LVSSFSLGVA
-35 AWAQVPLAGVGK
+35 WAQAPLAGVGT
-47 QLQINSSDL
+47 QLQLNSSDL

-70 TVDPVKPALGFDLRF
+70 TVDPIKPALGFDLRF
-85 HGGYDINLPLQD
+85 HGGYDINLPLRD
-97 VAGNENQLSILV
+97 VAGNENRLTILV
-109 RVTSLTSTSDGRKD
+109 RVTGDGRKD
-123 GPFYFF
+123 GSSYFV
-129 QHINVPKLPEDAK
+129 QHIDVPKLPEDAK
-142 GAAVLSGLFD
+142 GEAVLGGLFD

-176 DADATLADR
+176 DAEAALADR
-185 DKEIQPAIAAGSVE
+185 DKEIQPAIPAGAVE
-199 RAEYEQFNEEPPV
+199 RAEYEQFSEEPPV
-212 ERAPGKPLNIKILV
+212 ERASGKPLNIKILV

-242 TLALVTVLRRLSRE
+242 TLALVTMLRRLSRE
-256 PQFGK
+256 PQFGR
-261 FSLVAFNVQE
+261 FSVVAFNVQA
-271 QRVLYRQ
+271 QKVLYRQ

-284 DFPALGQAIHGV
+284 DFPALGRAILGV

-315 LSDLIR
+315 LSDLIK
-321 KEIANDHPDALIFA
+321 KEIANDHPDAVIFA

-368 NPQAMPWRDAIGK
+368 NPRDVPWKDAISK

-412 SNQVGSALVPGK
+412 SNQVGNALVPGK